1 MAKSSR
7 IGYLVALGVA
17 LLLIVVAVGAL
28 GPGGGP
34 LDLVIRS
41 AAILGLSGV
50 FLAALSSVYIRE
62 LTRFFGTP
70 FVKLH
75 HYVTV
80 TTLILLTVHPLG
92 VAIRSGTLAVFVPDF
107 GSWFGFFIFGGRQ
120 AWYLLGLAALAALA
134 AVRRRLPQSWRTIHM
149 LNYLAF
155 GFGVVH
161 AWLLGA
167 SFQGVVGRIVLAV
180 MAAIIVASFVVKRRQ
195 VARVRARS
203 RQGRGR

>member
-1 MAKSSR
+1 MAKSGR
-7 IGYLVALGVA
+7 IWYLVALGIA
-17 LLLIVVAVGAL
+17 LLIIVLIVILL

-34 LDLVIRS
+34 LDLLIR
-41 AAILGLSGV
+41 AAAMLGISGV
-50 FLAALSSVYIRE
+50 FMAALSSIYIRE

-70 FVKLH
+70 FIKLH
-75 HYVTV
+75 HYVAV
-80 TTLILLTVHPLG
+80 TALILLTVHPLG

-107 GSWFGFFIFGGRQ
+107 GSWFGFFLFGGRQ
-120 AWYLLGLAALAALA
+120 AWFLLGIAALVALA

-161 AWLLGA
+161 AWLLGTN
-167 SFQGVVGRIVLAV
+167 FQGVAGRIVLIA
-180 MAAIIVASFVVKRRQ
+180 MAAIIVAAFVVKRRQ